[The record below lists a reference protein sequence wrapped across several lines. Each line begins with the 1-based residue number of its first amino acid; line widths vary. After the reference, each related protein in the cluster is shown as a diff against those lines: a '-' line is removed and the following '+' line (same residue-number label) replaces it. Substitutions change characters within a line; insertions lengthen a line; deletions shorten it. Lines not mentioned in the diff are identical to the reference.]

1 MSERAPGAPAGHG
14 GGPPRGQG
22 PDGSGGGPQGSPR
35 PPYPP
40 GTWRIGSFRGIDVVV
55 RSSWLLVALL
65 ISFLLAPRVEEVQ
78 PGLGAF
84 KYVAGVAFAVL
95 LYLSVLLHEM
105 SHAVMAQRYGLGVR
119 SISLHFL
126 GGATEIDS
134 ETRTPGQEF
143 KVAVVGPLTSIA
155 VGLVALGLSFVT
167 PDGLLRLAVG
177 GLAGANLVV
186 GVLNLVPGLPLDG
199 GRLLRAGVWRLTGSM
214 HSGTIVGAWG
224 GRVVAALVLFYPAF
238 YWFGWGIRPD
248 VYDYLMAVVLAS
260 FMWTGATA
268 SMLNARLRR
277 RLPALKARPL
287 ARRVVAVPDELPV
300 AEAVRRAQESGA
312 GAIIVHAGDDRL
324 SGVVSEAALV
334 ATPEDRRAWV
344 PVSSVSRTLEE
355 GLVLDA
361 DISGE
366 DLLRAMSG
374 TPAEEYVLV
383 ESDGTIFGV
392 LSTADVDRAFA
403 EGAGR

>member
-1 MSERAPGAPAGHG
+1 MT
-14 GGPPRGQG
+14 
-22 PDGSGGGPQGSPR
+22 
-35 PPYPP
+35 YPP
-40 GTWRIGSFRGIDVVV
+40 GTWKIGTFRGVDVLL

-65 ISFLLAPRVEEVQ
+65 IALLLAPRVEQVQ
-78 PGLGAF
+78 PGLGAL
-84 KYVAGVAFAVL
+84 KYAAGVAFAVL

-105 SHAVMAQRYGLGVR
+105 SHALMAQRYGLGVR

-134 ETRTPGQEF
+134 ESRTPGQEF

-155 VGLVALGLSFVT
+155 VGLAILPLLLVV
-167 PDGLLRLAVG
+167 PDGLLELAVV
-177 GLAGANLVV
+177 GLAGANLLV

-199 GRLLRAGVWRLTGSM
+199 GRLLKSVVWKVTGSM

-224 GRVVAALVLFYPAF
+224 GRAVAVLVLFYPAIS
-238 YWFGWGIRPD
+238 WTGFGVRPD
-248 VYDYLMAVVLAS
+248 VYDYLMAIVLAT
-260 FMWTGATA
+260 FLWTGATA
-268 SMLNARLRR
+268 SMVNARLRR
-277 RLPALKARPL
+277 RLPSLKARPL
-287 ARRVVAVPDELPV
+287 ARRVIAVPEELPV

-312 GAIIVHAGDDRL
+312 GAIVVHAGDDRL

-334 ATPEDRRAWV
+334 ATPDDRRAWV
-344 PVSSVSRTLEE
+344 PVSSVTRTLEE

-361 DISGE
+361 DIAGE

-383 ESDGTIFGV
+383 EEDGTIFGV
-392 LSTADVDRAFA
+392 LTTGDVDKAFA
-403 EGAGR
+403 QGARR

>member
-1 MSERAPGAPAGHG
+1 MSDRA
-14 GGPPRGQG
+14 
-22 PDGSGGGPQGSPR
+22 
-35 PPYPP
+35 PYPP
-40 GTWRIGSFRGIDVVV
+40 GTWRLGTFRGVDVVV

-65 ISFLLAPRVEEVQ
+65 IAILLAPRVEEVQ
-78 PGLGAF
+78 PGLGAL

-95 LYLSVLLHEM
+95 LYFSVLLHEM
-105 SHAVMAQRYGLGVR
+105 SHALMAQRYGLGVR
-119 SISLHFL
+119 TISLHFL

-134 ETRTPGQEF
+134 EARTPGQEF

-155 VGLVALGLSFVT
+155 VGLVALGLFFVT
-167 PDGLLRLAVG
+167 PDGLLRLAVS
-177 GLAGANLVV
+177 GLAGANLLV

-199 GRLLRAGVWRLTGSM
+199 GRLLRAVVWRVTGSM
-214 HSGTIVGAWG
+214 HSGTIVAGWG
-224 GRVVAALVLFYPAF
+224 GRVMAVGVLLYPAWS
-238 YWFGWGIRPD
+238 YALWGLRPD

-268 SMLNARLRR
+268 SMVNARIRR

-287 ARRVVAVPDELPV
+287 ARRVIAVPDNLPV
-300 AEAVRRAQESGA
+300 AEAVRRAQDVGA
-312 GAIIVHAGDDRL
+312 GAIVVHQGDERL
-324 SGVVSEAALV
+324 SGIVSEAALV
-334 ATPEDRRAWV
+334 ATPGDRRAWI
-344 PVSSVSRTLEE
+344 PVSSVARTLED
-355 GLVLDA
+355 GLVLRA

-383 ESDGTIFGV
+383 EEDGSIFGV

>member
-1 MSERAPGAPAGHG
+1 M
-14 GGPPRGQG
+14 
-22 PDGSGGGPQGSPR
+22 
-35 PPYPP
+35 
-40 GTWRIGSFRGIDVVV
+40 

-65 ISFLLAPRVEEVQ
+65 IAILLAPRVEEVQ
-78 PGLGAF
+78 PGLGAL

-134 ETRTPGQEF
+134 EARTPGQEF

-155 VGLVALGLSFVT
+155 VGLVALGLFFVT

-199 GRLLRAGVWRLTGSM
+199 GRLLRAVVWRVTGSM
-214 HSGTIVGAWG
+214 HSGTIVAAWG
-224 GRVVAALVLFYPAF
+224 GRVVAVGVLLYPACSCAL
-238 YWFGWGIRPD
+238 WGVRPD

-268 SMLNARLRR
+268 SMVNARIRR

-287 ARRVVAVPDELPV
+287 ARRVIAVPDQLPV
-300 AEAVRRAQESGA
+300 AEAVRRAQEVGA
-312 GAIIVHAGDDRL
+312 GAIVVHAGDDRL
-324 SGVVSEAALV
+324 SGIVSEAALV

-344 PVSSVSRTLEE
+344 PVSSVAAPSRTASSSTPTSR
-355 GLVLDA
+355 GRTCC
-361 DISGE
+361 G
-366 DLLRAMSG
+366 RCPG

-383 ESDGTIFGV
+383 EEDGSIFGV